1 MSEACRLWSQC
12 THSKHVAWSSMESIT
27 NQTKLAILTL
37 EAFLHNNKKI
47 PATKSPLHWDLN
59 WRPTDFNM
67 YLQYYFQW
75 MAVLKQKVVLNLG
88 NILGWPFT
96 PYWSDADI
104 TYIMDI
110 ENNFLPFSGA
120 DSRFPGGAPTL
131 QGASTYFRQ
140 IFQKLPP
147 LDPPLILKVSITFNE

>member
-1 MSEACRLWSQC
+1 MSETCRLWSQC

-37 EAFLHNNKKI
+37 EAFLHNNKKFQQQKVRSVGI
-47 PATKSPLHWDLN
+47 W
-59 WRPTDFNM
+59 TDFNM